1 MASTYLITGAK
12 GQLGSEWVR
21 ELNKRESDFHAYGS
35 DELDITDINNL
46 ETIIGRIKPDIIIN
60 TAAYTKVDQAEDEPE
75 RAIGVNG
82 EGVENLAKIS
92 EKYGTRLVHY
102 STDYVFP
109 GTMKDKFTYPGGY
122 SEEQPTNPINA
133 YGKSKLRGEQV
144 IKQIMS
150 DYLIIRIAW
159 LCGSFGHNFIKTIL
173 RLGREKKELKVVN
186 DQYGSPTY
194 TNNVVLNTIALLNA
208 NRFGLF
214 HLTSNG
220 LITWFELANEIMNM
234 TGLDTNIIPVTS
246 DEFPAKA
253 KRPKFSKLNTNKI
266 GAVPGV
272 QLIDWKEGLA
282 GLLEELIKTSEQ

>member
-1 MASTYLITGAK
+1 MATTYLITGAN

-35 DELDITDINNL
+35 DELDITDNKNL
-46 ETIIGRIKPDIIIN
+46 ETVIGKVQPDIIIN
-60 TAAYTKVDQAEDEPE
+60 TAAYTKVDQAESEPDRALAVNE
-75 RAIGVNG
+75 RGVG
-82 EGVENLAKIS
+82 NLAKIS
-92 EKYGTRLVHY
+92 EKHGIRLVHY

-109 GTMKDKFTYPGGY
+109 GSMKYKFTYPEGY
-122 SEEQPTNPINA
+122 PEGYPTNPINE

-144 IKQIMS
+144 IKQVMS
-150 DYLIIRIAW
+150 DYLIIRVAW
-159 LCGSFGHNFIKTIL
+159 LCGSQGHNFIKTIL

-194 TNNVVLNTIALLNA
+194 TKNVVLNTIALLNA
-208 NRFGLF
+208 NRFGIF

-220 LITWFELANEIMNM
+220 LVTWFELANEIMYL
-234 TGLDTNIIPVTS
+234 TGLDTNIIPITS
-246 DEFPAKA
+246 DEFPTKA

-266 GAVPGV
+266 SAVPGV

-282 GLLEELIKTSEQ
+282 DLLEEIKINQQ